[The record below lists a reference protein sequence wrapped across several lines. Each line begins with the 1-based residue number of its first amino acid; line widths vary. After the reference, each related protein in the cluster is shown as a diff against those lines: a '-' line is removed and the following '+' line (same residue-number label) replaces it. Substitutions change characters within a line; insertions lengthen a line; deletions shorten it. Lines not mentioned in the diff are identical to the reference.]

1 MAPFG
6 LLSPKC
12 RADAACSSHSDCFP
26 WLPRL
31 QSWLQLPACTENPCA
46 SSFCS
51 GFSNEFQ
58 THVPNCFLY
67 TSIYMS
73 LRNLRFSLFLT
84 AFISFQPDFSSWTL
98 CEYCHCPGSQ
108 PLFTTS
114 SQSSTVQRWGGG
126 GGYEKEKRKEKKKN
140 VEWKG
145 FGSKLK
151 IGVRQWEKSGMT
163 PKCLP

>member
-6 LLSPKC
+6 LPSPKC
-12 RADAACSSHSDCFP
+12 RVAAACSSHSDCFP

-31 QSWLQLPACTENPCA
+31 QSWLQLPTRTENPCA

-51 GFSNEFQ
+51 GFSTEFQ
-58 THVPNCFLY
+58 TLVPNCPLY

-73 LRNLRFSLFLT
+73 LRNLRFILFLT

-126 GGYEKEKRKEKKKN
+126 GGYVHRNPGEAEG
-140 VEWKG
+140 WKLTCWG
-145 FGSKLK
+145 CSPEEMQGTGELHTV
-151 IGVRQWEKSGMT
+151 GRT
-163 PKCLP
+163 TR